1 MVILK
6 LVLIAFLMLW
16 CPINI
21 IYIDTFGTLYSVV
34 PSRGLICCFCSLYSL
49 NEFDSLVQTTNI
61 LLNDCQARFIFC
73 CRILLSRLLFQTKE
87 INLDNQISIM
97 KRSIEFRW
105 ATLVMI
111 FRRNYAYRL
120 EWLILALNAL
130 AESLLGCA
138 A

>member
-1 MVILK
+1 
-6 LVLIAFLMLW
+6 
-16 CPINI
+16 
-21 IYIDTFGTLYSVV
+21 
-34 PSRGLICCFCSLYSL
+34 
-49 NEFDSLVQTTNI
+49 
-61 LLNDCQARFIFC
+61 
-73 CRILLSRLLFQTKE
+73 
-87 INLDNQISIM
+87 M

-120 EWLILALNAL
+120 ERLILALNAL

>member
-1 MVILK
+1 MILSVRYTVWFR
-6 LVLIAFLMLW
+6 LEVSFGAF
-16 CPINI
+16 
-21 IYIDTFGTLYSVV
+21 TH
-34 PSRGLICCFCSLYSL
+34 
-49 NEFDSLVQTTNI
+49 EFDSLVQTTNI

-87 INLDNQISIM
+87 INLDNRISIM

-120 EWLILALNAL
+120 ERLILALNAL